1 MQRLKDRI
9 AVITGASSGI
19 GAGIAAAFAEEGAR
33 VIVNYLK
40 SADKAGAV
48 VGGSGRPEGVAAA
61 AVFLALDEASY
72 ITDEAIKI
80 NGGLV

>member
-9 AVITGASSGI
+9 AVITGTSRGI

-40 SADKAGAV
+40 SADRPGRWC
-48 VGGSGRPEGVAAA
+48 GGSGRPEDIAA
-61 AVFLALDEASY
+61 AVFLASDEASY
-72 ITDEAIKI
+72 ITGEVIKVS
-80 NGGLV
+80 GGLV